1 MDAWLGAFDGPRA
14 RDAFLLQVVM
24 SAPWSVQV
32 DDEAPLTLIAVL
44 DGGAC
49 ALTAVG
55 VHALARGDVLLVRD
69 TAPYILADA
78 PETLTGAVIGPGQR
92 CSGPDGRDLAQPW
105 DAGVRTWGNDPS
117 GPDRLLVGTYAGRG
131 QVGRLLLEAL
141 PPALVARDPDP
152 ALLGLLNRE
161 VAVDAPAQP
170 LVLDRL
176 LDLLLLASL
185 RAWTTD
191 GPGQA
196 PAPDGVVQEALGLL
210 RASPEAPWTLDAL
223 ARRTGTSRS
232 ALTKRFA
239 AVTGTS
245 PMAYLTD
252 WRLAVAAD
260 LLTDRGLT
268 LAAVAGRVGYASPFS
283 LSAAFK
289 RRYGVSPARYREG
302 TVTDVRLAGA
312 PPPRGGAHRPRPRP
326 R

>member
-32 DDEAPLTLIAVL
+32 ADEAPLTLVAVL

-49 ALTAVG
+49 ARTAAG

-69 TAPYILADA
+69 AAPYVLANA
-78 PETLTGAVIGPGQR
+78 PETVTGAVIGPGQR
-92 CSGPDGRDLAQPW
+92 CSGPDGRDLAQRW
-105 DAGVRTWGNDPS
+105 DGGVRTWGNDPS

-131 QVGRLLLEAL
+131 HVGRLLLDAL
-141 PPALVARDPDP
+141 PPAVVARDPDP
-152 ALLGLLNRE
+152 ALLGLLARE

-176 LDLLLLASL
+176 LDLLLASL
-185 RAWTTD
+185 RAWTAD

-232 ALTKRFA
+232 TLTKRFS

-245 PMAYLTD
+245 PMAYLTE

-260 LLTDRGLT
+260 LLADRDLT

-283 LSAAFK
+283 LSTAFA
-289 RRYGVSPARYREG
+289 RRYGVSPARYRER
-302 TVTDVRLAGA
+302 TVTYARPADA
-312 PPPRGGAHRPRPRP
+312 PPPRGGARRPPPRRP
-326 R
+326 